1 MTRWA
6 WLPAV
11 LSWALAVQQSRKWAV
26 EIPRAT
32 PVEHDRLGDDPP
44 LVSIIVP
51 ARNEASHLERCLRS
65 LLAQDYPHV
74 EIIVVDDCSTDDTPQ
89 ILSRLREEQ
98 ARLIVAAGA
107 ALPDGWMGKAWAI
120 DQGYRR
126 ARGAWLLFT
135 DADTEHA
142 PWLLSS
148 CIAHVLPGGASF
160 ATAVGDQRQPT
171 LGAYLA
177 NLAVFTALY
186 VVTDP
191 GKVVDPASPQ
201 SLVNG
206 QYLLFAREAYEEV
219 GTHAALRGYSSTDAV
234 LGYLAKLE
242 GYRPSLVDA
251 RGALT
256 TTMYRDF
263 PEAYRGWSRSLVNGS
278 WSAFGRGR
286 GSAVLLGVTAAMA
299 AFWLAPWGLGAR
311 AVRRRQALPALAAT
325 LQALAG
331 TIVLH
336 PLTER
341 WSLALR
347 DTLAMPVSCALF
359 ALMAVTGL
367 AHGALRGGTV
377 WKGRVVPTA
386 RRLPPWCPKPPRTHG
401 RRIAAASRGD

>member
-6 WLPAV
+6 WLSAA
-11 LSWALAVQQSRKWAV
+11 LSWALAVEQWRKWAI
-26 EIPRAT
+26 EIPRAI
-32 PVEHDRLGDDPP
+32 PVERARLGANPP
-44 LVSIIVP
+44 FVSIVVP
-51 ARNEASHLERCLRS
+51 ARNEAPHLERCVRS
-65 LLAQDYPHV
+65 LLAQDYPRFEV
-74 EIIVVDDCSTDDTPQ
+74 IVVDDCSTDETPQ
-89 ILSRLREEQ
+89 ILARLGQED
-98 ARLIVAAGA
+98 ARLIAVPGA

-120 DQGYRR
+120 HQGYGR

-148 CIAHVLPGGASF
+148 CIAHVLPGGAAF

-171 LGAYLA
+171 PGAYLA
-177 NLAVFTALY
+177 NLAVFAALY
-186 VVTDP
+186 LAADP
-191 GKVVDPASPQ
+191 GKFLDPASPQ

-206 QYLLFAREAYEEV
+206 QYLLFAREAYEAV
-219 GTHAALRGYSSTDAV
+219 GTHAALRGYSSTDVV

-242 GYRPSLVDA
+242 GYRPSVVDA

-263 PEAYRGWSRSLVNGS
+263 PQAYRGWSRSLVNGS

-286 GSAVLLGVTAAMA
+286 GSAVLLGVTAGMA
-299 AFWLAPWGLGAR
+299 AFWLTPWVLGAV
-311 AVRRRQALPALAAT
+311 AVRRRHALPLLAAT

-331 TIVLH
+331 PVVLR

-359 ALMAVTGL
+359 AVMAATGL
-367 AHGALRGGTV
+367 ARGALRGGTV
-377 WKGRVVPTA
+377 WKGRVVPTT
-386 RRLPPWCPKPPRTHG
+386 RRLPPWRPEPPRPPG
-401 RRIAAASRGD
+401 RRIATVNRRE